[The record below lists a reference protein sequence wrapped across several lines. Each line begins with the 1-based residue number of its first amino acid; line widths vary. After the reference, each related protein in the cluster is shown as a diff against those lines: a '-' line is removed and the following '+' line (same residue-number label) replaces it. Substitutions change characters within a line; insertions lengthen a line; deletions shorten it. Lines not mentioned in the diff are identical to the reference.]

1 MEITP
6 IGRVRSVKN
15 NVSEIELRPD
25 LVDGL
30 YHIEDNEKLLILFI
44 FDRSEGFELRVH
56 PKGDPN
62 NPLLGVFATR
72 SPRRPNPIGATVVR
86 LLGVEGNII
95 TVEGL
100 DAWEGT
106 PIVDIKPDKRW
117 TPRSSAERRS
127 GTRHN
132 QSRSQ

>member
-100 DAWEGT
+100 DAWKGR
-106 PIVDIKPDKRW
+106 P
-117 TPRSSAERRS
+117 
-127 GTRHN
+127 
-132 QSRSQ
+132 